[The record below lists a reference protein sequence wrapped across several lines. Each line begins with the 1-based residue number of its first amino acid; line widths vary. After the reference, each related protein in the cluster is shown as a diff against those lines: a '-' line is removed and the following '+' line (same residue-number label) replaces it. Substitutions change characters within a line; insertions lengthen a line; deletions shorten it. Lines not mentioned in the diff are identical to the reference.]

1 MLTTLVAP
9 LHSLFEKPT
18 TASADYNVL
27 PMATEGAHSDKP
39 PRKRRRSSGDN
50 RDAAKSS
57 VVLDAQRDQNSK
69 VTDLLYQ
76 NKQGQFS
83 RRMGQGSGDSRRRF
97 FRARPPPI
105 REEVADAE
113 YPRNFTAARCRRNE
127 THVMTSEIAQ
137 QDSRLFD
144 AVVDQ
149 AQRPQADRTHPP
161 GIFVTNPKPETKRP
175 VQTRTLTRLEQ
186 PLTIAVSSQNASEVD
201 VLGLASASTIDP
213 LRISGNELDDNNGK
227 ATQGLLLS
235 PQTAPMGTPDV
246 ETSEQPKTA
255 LSKVRGMVE
264 ALRNSKAEVLRLR
277 LLVAE
282 LEAKMSSTE
291 DQLRSALLEKKEL
304 QDFLDQIDKE
314 ADDELT

>member
-1 MLTTLVAP
+1 M
-9 LHSLFEKPT
+9 
-18 TASADYNVL
+18 
-27 PMATEGAHSDKP
+27 
-39 PRKRRRSSGDN
+39 
-50 RDAAKSS
+50 
-57 VVLDAQRDQNSK
+57 
-69 VTDLLYQ
+69 
-76 NKQGQFS
+76 
-83 RRMGQGSGDSRRRF
+83 
-97 FRARPPPI
+97 
-105 REEVADAE
+105 
-113 YPRNFTAARCRRNE
+113 
-127 THVMTSEIAQ
+127 
-137 QDSRLFD
+137 
-144 AVVDQ
+144 
-149 AQRPQADRTHPP
+149 
-161 GIFVTNPKPETKRP
+161 
-175 VQTRTLTRLEQ
+175 
-186 PLTIAVSSQNASEVD
+186 
-201 VLGLASASTIDP
+201 GLASASIIDP